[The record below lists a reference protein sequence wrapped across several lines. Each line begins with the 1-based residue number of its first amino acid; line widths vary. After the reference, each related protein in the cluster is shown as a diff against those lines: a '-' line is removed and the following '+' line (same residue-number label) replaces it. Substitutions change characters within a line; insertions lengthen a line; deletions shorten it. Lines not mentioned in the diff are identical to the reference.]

1 MRRWSTRCRAPC
13 PESLPRLAAAW
24 RPGSRRR
31 GSGSCGSWPKA
42 DSECGCSHIWAS
54 LSGSTAAGRTAV
66 ATPTLDSID
75 LSDREFWSS
84 PPHHR
89 HAVFDLLRRESPFA
103 FFAEP
108 VVPNNPVG
116 PGYHAVT
123 RYADVEAISCRPTL
137 IASGSGA
144 DSITDM
150 PTDLNE
156 NSGS

>member
-1 MRRWSTRCRAPC
+1 M
-13 PESLPRLAAAW
+13 
-24 RPGSRRR
+24 
-31 GSGSCGSWPKA
+31 
-42 DSECGCSHIWAS
+42 
-54 LSGSTAAGRTAV
+54 

-108 VVPNNPVG
+108 VVPYIPVG

-137 IASGSGA
+137 FASDTGA
-144 DSITDM
+144 VSLPFM
-150 PTDLNE
+150 PPYHYVLFGTQ
-156 NSGS
+156 NSMVVPRHG